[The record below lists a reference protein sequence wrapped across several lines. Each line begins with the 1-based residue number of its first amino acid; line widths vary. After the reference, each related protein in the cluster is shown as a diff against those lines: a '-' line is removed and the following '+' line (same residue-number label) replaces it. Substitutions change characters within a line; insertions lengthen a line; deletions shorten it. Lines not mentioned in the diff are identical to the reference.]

1 MTADDI
7 TAIVALLVV
16 LVAVLVLDY
25 FLVRRPRKRDE

>member
-7 TAIVALLVV
+7 IAIVALLVV

-25 FLVRRPRKRDE
+25 FLVRRPRGK